1 MPSWALPSSFL
12 ENWYRDVKMFTQA
25 PLQYLKAMT
34 MHPAKR
40 EYKDAKVEALGERGE
55 HYESWRYAG
64 MQCAV
69 FTDSKPCYW
78 LLEGFWDPHE
88 LLPFPVS
95 QNFPTVL
102 IDKCVHPFWTH
113 FLWLLVI
120 ILVTPLTKIDGEFP
134 CNNSFSS
141 LPEQH
146 HLNKKRGECCT
157 SRCSFLAFFMF
168 CVFTELL

>member
-69 FTDSKPCYW
+69 FHWFKA
-78 LLEGFWDPHE
+78 LLLALGGFLRPSWVAS
-88 LLPFPVS
+88 FS
-95 QNFPTVL
+95 CFT
-102 IDKCVHPFWTH
+102 
-113 FLWLLVI
+113 
-120 ILVTPLTKIDGEFP
+120 EFP
-134 CNNSFSS
+134 NCINWQMCASILDTFPLIVGDNFSD
-141 LPEQH
+141 
-146 HLNKKRGECCT
+146 T
-157 SRCSFLAFFMF
+157 SNQNRWGISMQQFFQ
-168 CVFTELL
+168 LSSWAAPS